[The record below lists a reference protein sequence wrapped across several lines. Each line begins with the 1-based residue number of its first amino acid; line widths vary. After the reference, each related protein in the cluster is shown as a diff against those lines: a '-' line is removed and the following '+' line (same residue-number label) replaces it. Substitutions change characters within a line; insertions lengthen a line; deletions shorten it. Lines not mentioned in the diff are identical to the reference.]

1 MVSLNSAYQLG
12 LFIGLREVLIV
23 DEGFRGCRFK
33 NHDIGNVF
41 ASTLRTSGD
50 TAKRTP
56 QFDSEHRIGPSTSW
70 TGYSMKENWFCGQG
84 N

>member
-1 MVSLNSAYQLG
+1 MVPLNSAYQLS

-23 DEGFRGCRFK
+23 DEGFRGYRFK
-33 NHDIGNVF
+33 NRDIGNVF
-41 ASTLRTSGD
+41 ASALRTSGD

-56 QFDSEHRIGPSTSW
+56 QFDSEHRLSLSTPW

>member
-1 MVSLNSAYQLG
+1 MVSLNLAYQLG

-23 DEGFRGCRFK
+23 DEGFRGRRFK
-33 NHDIGNVF
+33 NRDVGNVF
-41 ASTLRTSGD
+41 ASALTTSGD

-56 QFDSEHRIGPSTSW
+56 RFDSEHRIGLSTPW
-70 TGYSMKENWFCGQG
+70 TGDSMAENRFCGQE